1 MTLGY
6 HKVMDPYLLRRKKFA
21 SEINSP
27 NLFDFID
34 HWPLYAGVQN
44 ISRYLYIYETLKT
57 LKNIEGDIVEL
68 GSWKG
73 ANLLWMA
80 KVQAFLGSNKKIH
93 CFDSFQGLTEFS
105 VHDTSSHLIHKYQG
119 DERVLRSVID
129 LYEYN
134 NLIQIHKGLIED
146 TVPAWSELKTD
157 ISLIYFDADLY
168 EAASVTLNYLTPHLL
183 VGGII
188 LFDEYG
194 SKDWPGETRAVD
206 EFLKMNKGFDTFVPK
221 GCVQPTLGIKK
232 L

>member
-1 MTLGY
+1 MNAP
-6 HKVMDPYLLRRKKFA
+6 D
-21 SEINSP
+21 
-27 NLFDFID
+27 LFDYID

-44 ISRYLYIYETLKT
+44 IGRYLYIYESLKT
-57 LKNIEGDIVEL
+57 VKDIKGDIVEL

-80 KVQAFLGSNKKIH
+80 KVHLFLGSNKKIH

-105 VHDTSSHLIHKYQG
+105 AQDTSSHLLHKYQG
-119 DERVLRSVID
+119 NEEVLRSAID
-129 LYEYN
+129 LYEFN
-134 NLIQIHKGLIED
+134 DLIQIHKGLIEH
-146 TVPAWSELKTD
+146 TVPAWSEHRTD
-157 ISLIYFDADLY
+157 ISFIYFDADLY
-168 EAASVTLNYLTPHLL
+168 EAASVTLKYLAPRLS

-194 SKDWPGETRAVD
+194 SKDWPGETKAVD
-206 EFLKMNKGFDTFVPK
+206 EFLEIHADYERFLPK

>member
-1 MTLGY
+1 
-6 HKVMDPYLLRRKKFA
+6 MDPYLLNRKKLA
-21 SEINSP
+21 HEINVP
-27 NLFDFID
+27 DLFDFID
-34 HWPLYAGVQN
+34 HWPLFAGVQN
-44 ISRYLYIYETLKT
+44 ISRFLYIYETLKA
-57 LKNIEGDIVEL
+57 LSNVKGDIVEL

-80 KVQAFLGSNKKIH
+80 KVQSFLGSNKKIH

-105 VHDTSSHLIHKYQG
+105 VQDTSSHLVHKYQG
-119 DERVLRSVID
+119 DEKVLRSVID

-134 NLIQIHKGLIED
+134 ALIQIHKGLIEH
-146 TVPAWSELKTD
+146 TVPVWSELKVD

-168 EAASVTLNYLTPHLL
+168 EAASVTLNYLAPRLS

-194 SKDWPGETRAVD
+194 SKDWPGETKAVD
-206 EFLKMNKGFDTFVPK
+206 EFLKINKGFETIVPK
-221 GCVQPTLGIKK
+221 GCVQPTFGIKK

>member
-1 MTLGY
+1 
-6 HKVMDPYLLRRKKFA
+6 MDPYLLRRKKLA
-21 SEINSP
+21 NEINFP

-57 LKNIEGDIVEL
+57 LNNIEGDIVEL

-80 KVQAFLGSNKKIH
+80 KVQSFLGSNKRIH

-105 VHDTSSHLIHKYQG
+105 VHDTSSHTRHKYQG

-146 TVPAWSELKTD
+146 TVPAWSQLKAD

-168 EAASVTLNYLTPHLL
+168 EAASVTLNYLTPRLS

-221 GCVQPTLGIKK
+221 GCVQPTLGIQK

>member
-1 MTLGY
+1 
-6 HKVMDPYLLRRKKFA
+6 MDPYLLNRKKLA
-21 SEINSP
+21 HEINVP
-27 NLFDFID
+27 DLFDFID
-34 HWPLYAGVQN
+34 HWPLFAGVQN
-44 ISRYLYIYETLKT
+44 ISRFLYIYETLKT
-57 LKNIEGDIVEL
+57 LSNVKGDIVEL

-80 KVQAFLGSNKKIH
+80 KVQWFLGSNKKIH

-105 VHDTSSHLIHKYQG
+105 VQDTSSHLIHKYQG
-119 DERVLRSVID
+119 DERVLRTVID

-134 NLIQIHKGLIED
+134 DLIQIHKGLIEH
-146 TVPAWSELKTD
+146 TVPVWSELKVD

-168 EAASVTLNYLTPHLL
+168 EAASVTLNYLAPRLS

-194 SKDWPGETRAVD
+194 SKDWPGETKAVD
-206 EFLKMNKGFDTFVPK
+206 EFLKINKGFETIVPK
-221 GCVQPTLGIKK
+221 GCVQPTFGIKK

>member
-1 MTLGY
+1 
-6 HKVMDPYLLRRKKFA
+6 MDPYLLNRKKLA
-21 SEINSP
+21 RDINVP
-27 NLFDFID
+27 DLFDFID
-34 HWPLYAGVQN
+34 HWPLFAGVQN
-44 ISRYLYIYETLKT
+44 ISRFLYIYETLKT
-57 LKNIEGDIVEL
+57 LSNVKGDIVEL

-80 KVQAFLGSNKKIH
+80 KVQSFLGSNKKIH

-105 VHDTSSHLIHKYQG
+105 VQDTSSHLIHKYQG
-119 DERVLRSVID
+119 DEKVLRSVID

-134 NLIQIHKGLIED
+134 DLIQIHKGLIEH
-146 TVPAWSELKTD
+146 TVPVWSELKVD

-168 EAASVTLNYLTPHLL
+168 EAASVTLTYLAPRLS

-194 SKDWPGETRAVD
+194 SKDWPGETKAVD
-206 EFLKMNKGFDTFVPK
+206 EFLKINKGFETIVPK
-221 GCVQPTLGIKK
+221 GCVQPTFGIKK

>member
-1 MTLGY
+1 
-6 HKVMDPYLLRRKKFA
+6 MDPYLLNRKKLA
-21 SEINSP
+21 LEINKP
-27 NLFDFID
+27 DLFDFID
-34 HWPLYAGVQN
+34 HWPLFAGVQY
-44 ISRYLYIYETLKT
+44 ISRFLYIYETLKT
-57 LKNIEGDIVEL
+57 LNNVKGDIVEL

-80 KVQAFLGSNKKIH
+80 KVQSFLGSNKKIH

-105 VHDTSSHLIHKYQG
+105 VQDTSSHLMHKYQG

-134 NLIQIHKGLIED
+134 DVIQIHKGLIEH
-146 TVPAWSELKTD
+146 TVPAWSELKAD

-168 EAASVTLNYLTPHLL
+168 EAASVTLNYLSPRLC

-194 SKDWPGETRAVD
+194 SKDWPGETKAVD
-206 EFLKMNKGFDTFVPK
+206 EFLKINKGFETFIPK
-221 GCVQPTLGIKK
+221 GCVQPTFGIKK

>member
-1 MTLGY
+1 
-6 HKVMDPYLLRRKKFA
+6 MDPYLLNRKKLA
-21 SEINSP
+21 HEINVP
-27 NLFDFID
+27 DLFDFID
-34 HWPLYAGVQN
+34 HWPLFAGVQN
-44 ISRYLYIYETLKT
+44 ISRFLYIYETLKT
-57 LKNIEGDIVEL
+57 LSNVKGDIVEL

-80 KVQAFLGSNKKIH
+80 KVQSFLGSNKKIH

-105 VHDTSSHLIHKYQG
+105 VQDTSSHLIHKYQG
-119 DERVLRSVID
+119 DEKVLRSVID

-134 NLIQIHKGLIED
+134 DLIQIHKGLIEH
-146 TVPAWSELKTD
+146 TVPVWSELKVD

-168 EAASVTLNYLTPHLL
+168 EAASVTLNYLAPRLS

-194 SKDWPGETRAVD
+194 SKDWPGETKAVD
-206 EFLKMNKGFDTFVPK
+206 EFLKINKGFETIVPK
-221 GCVQPTLGIKK
+221 GCVQPTFGIKK